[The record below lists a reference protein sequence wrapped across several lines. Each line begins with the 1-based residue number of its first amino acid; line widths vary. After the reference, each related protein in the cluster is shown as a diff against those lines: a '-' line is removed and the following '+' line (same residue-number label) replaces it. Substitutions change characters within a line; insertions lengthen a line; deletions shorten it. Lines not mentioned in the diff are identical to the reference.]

1 MGDIVRETRNRS
13 RSKTPFL
20 RSQCDNES
28 CAHVGEEGH
37 SHHHHHEKKKKT
49 PNVQTITEIVEV
61 TTQTPPSAEKSKK
74 SSTKT
79 VTSTISSSSSS
90 SQSVSK
96 SKDSGKTIKTSDYS
110 SEDASPETHARIA
123 RIAVTGTE
131 GAAQSTSSFSS
142 SSITTKTII
151 TSSGGGAGAQRLQGN
166 KNIKNLASSVL
177 TSTPKGLQQ
186 QNFSFGN
193 HKEFSQNEINS
204 DFERSPQ
211 FGVSNNNSS
220 SKNSFKE
227 HTTNGSLV
235 DHAAYKEYK
244 DAGEYWNKYPKTD
257 YTYSKRSP
265 HRREICPGVIAMP
278 NMSRCSL
285 ENHHDRVNEMIQ
297 RSPAQEEFIRRRYAY
312 QTTTS
317 NSYNR
322 RAAEKL
328 IYDSQDEVDMAQFE
342 SYRKSKRYLS
352 STARSTLQSESW
364 YSRVLTTVVTTFY
377 SFWSAIS
384 GGSSENDL
392 YKTRI
397 AQEER
402 GFFGGISHAV
412 SSVFI
417 GLFRYVYM
425 AISTVLSIDTW
436 LLKSSNAEN
445 KNKKRFLLLLLI
457 LLPLLLL
464 TGLFYYLNPNEPFPP
479 RSFSEITYT
488 LPKVDLSEFYNEE
501 KYEAIKTSALNRLD
515 DLRDY
520 THEYFAYLKQ
530 VSMNIVDEAW
540 SLLEDDE
547 RQYRLERVYNFLP
560 LTLAGLRQTMS
571 SLDLRNLFTRP
582 NLESSHNQY
591 NKIINEDIT
600 GNLKKSLSPEEY
612 ENILNHVNIYVQKLV
627 DAKLEQQLKD
637 NLEVSKTKQQNAV
650 SNEMLIIIANTVRE
664 SIQKLE
670 PILVKK
676 TQSDLLGDKM
686 MKRIVE
692 NVQVELKESQRAASS
707 PSEPATL
714 SAEHIKQISNMIR
727 ENIQINNHEYN
738 IIDRIDID
746 GLLLQILQS
755 PNLAQFVD
763 SRILLAKQESSEA
776 ERQVIARQDLIITE
790 LNKEIE
796 FIKASLSDKLSENQ
810 DLHYSISNL
819 KLSQD
824 NLLKRVDSHESLV
837 SNRFGTLLAEIDE
850 KLSLLRDDQF
860 ALINKQVKLSLIDI
874 LGYKDSGNVEN
885 IDLQNWIR
893 NTFVAKEFLE
903 QKLSELSAQSS
914 DNMKKEIDH
923 SGMILMK
930 QISEKLK
937 IEILRSVDLKQKQSA
952 AAISGEI
959 KMALS
964 ENEIKKIVKGVLA
977 VYDADKTGLVDYA
990 LESAG
995 GQILSTRCTENYPIK
1010 SAQISVFGIPL
1021 WYPANTPRIAISP
1034 NVQPGE
1040 CWAFQGF
1047 PGFLVLR
1054 LNTLIHV
1061 TGFTLEH
1068 IPKTLTPNGKI
1079 DSAPR
1084 NFTTWGLEHEND
1096 HEPVLLGEYEYE
1108 DNDLPLQYFPV
1119 QQDVNGRLF
1128 DIVEMRIE
1136 SNHGNPQYTCLYRFR
1151 VHGKPPTLEV

>member
-1 MGDIVRETRNRS
+1 MGDIIRETRNRS

-20 RSQCDNES
+20 RSQCDSES
-28 CAHVGEEGH
+28 CAHAGEEGH

-49 PNVQTITEIVEV
+49 PNVQTITEEIVEV
-61 TTQTPPSAEKSKK
+61 TTKVPPSAEKSKK
-74 SSTKT
+74 SATKT

-90 SQSVSK
+90 SSSASK
-96 SKDSGKTIKTSDYS
+96 AIDIGKTTSKTSDYS
-110 SEDASPETHARIA
+110 SEDASPETIARIA
-123 RIAVTGTE
+123 RFS
-131 GAAQSTSSFSS
+131 AANKTTTPESVGQAQTSSYSS
-142 SSITTKTII
+142 STTTTKTII
-151 TSSGGGAGAQRLQGN
+151 TSSSGQRLQGN
-166 KNIKNLASSVL
+166 KNIKSLTSSVL

-193 HKEFSQNEINS
+193 HKEISQTDLQS
-204 DFERSPQ
+204 GFEGSTQ
-211 FGVSNNNSS
+211 FGGSNIISS

-227 HTTNGSLV
+227 QTNGSLV
-235 DHAAYKEYK
+235 DHVAYKEYK

-312 QTTTS
+312 QTTSS

-328 IYDSQDEVDMAQFE
+328 IYDSQDEVDLAQFE
-342 SYRKSKRYLS
+342 SYRKNKRYLS
-352 STARSTLQSESW
+352 SNTRSTIHNESW
-364 YSRVLTTVVTTFY
+364 YKRVVTSVVTTIF
-377 SFWSAIS
+377 SFWSVIT
-384 GGSSENDL
+384 GGSSESDL

-402 GFFGGISHAV
+402 GFFGKISDAI

-417 GLFRYVYM
+417 GLFRYIYM
-425 AISTVLSIDTW
+425 AISTVLSLDTW

-445 KNKKRFLLLLLI
+445 TNKKRFLLLLLI

-464 TGLFYYLNPNEPFPP
+464 
-479 RSFSEITYT
+479 
-488 LPKVDLSEFYNEE
+488 
-501 KYEAIKTSALNRLD
+501 A
-515 DLRDY
+515 
-520 THEYFAYLKQ
+520 
-530 VSMNIVDEAW
+530 AW
-540 SLLEDDE
+540 GLLEDHE
-547 RQYRLERVYNFLP
+547 RHNRLERAYNFLP

-582 NLESSHNQY
+582 NLESSQY
-591 NKIINEDIT
+591 NKVISEDIT

-612 ENILNHVNIYVQKLV
+612 ETIFNHVNSYVQKLV
-627 DAKLEQQLKD
+627 DAKLEQQNEQNKATLM
-637 NLEVSKTKQQNAV
+637 KQQNAL
-650 SNEMLIIIANTVRE
+650 SNEMLLTIATTVRE

-686 MKRIVE
+686 MQRIVE
-692 NVQVELKESQRAASS
+692 NVAVELKESQWKES
-707 PSEPATL
+707 PPSAPAILSE
-714 SAEHIKQISNMIR
+714 ENIKQISQMIH
-727 ENIQINNHEYN
+727 ENIEINNHQYN
-738 IIDRIDID
+738 IIEKIDID
-746 GLLLQILQS
+746 GLLLKILQS
-755 PNLAQFVD
+755 PNLATFVD
-763 SRILLAKQESSEA
+763 SRILHAKQESSEA
-776 ERQVIARQDLIITE
+776 EKEVIARQELIINE

-796 FIKASLSDKLSENQ
+796 FIKATLSDKLSENQ

-850 KLSLLRDDQF
+850 KLSLLRNDQF
-860 ALINKQVKLSLIDI
+860 ALINKQVKSSLIDI
-874 LGYKDSGNVEN
+874 LGYKDSGEVEN

-914 DNMKKEIDH
+914 TDMKKEIDR

-937 IEILRSVDLKQKQSA
+937 VEILRSVDLKQKQSA
-952 AAISGEI
+952 AEISGTI

-964 ENEIKKIVKGVLA
+964 ENEIEKIVRGVLA

-1010 SAQISVFGIPL
+1010 SAQISIFGIPL

-1054 LNTLIHV
+1054 LNSMIHV
-1061 TGFTLEH
+1061 TGFTMEH

-1128 DIVEMRIE
+1128 DIIEVRIE
-1136 SNHGNPQYTCLYRFR
+1136 TNHGNPHYTCLYRFR

>member
-1 MGDIVRETRNRS
+1 MGDIIRETRNRS

-20 RSQCDNES
+20 RSQCDSES
-28 CAHVGEEGH
+28 CAHAGEEGH

-49 PNVQTITEIVEV
+49 PNVQTITEEIVEV
-61 TTQTPPSAEKSKK
+61 TTKVPPSAEKSKK
-74 SSTKT
+74 SATKT

-90 SQSVSK
+90 SSSASK
-96 SKDSGKTIKTSDYS
+96 AIDIGKTTSKTSDYS
-110 SEDASPETHARIA
+110 SEDASPETIARIA
-123 RIAVTGTE
+123 RFS
-131 GAAQSTSSFSS
+131 AANKTTTPESVGQAQTSSYSS
-142 SSITTKTII
+142 STTTTKTII
-151 TSSGGGAGAQRLQGN
+151 TSSSGQRLQGN
-166 KNIKNLASSVL
+166 KNIKSLTSSVL

-193 HKEFSQNEINS
+193 HKEISQTDLQS
-204 DFERSPQ
+204 GFEGSTQ
-211 FGVSNNNSS
+211 FGGSNIISS

-227 HTTNGSLV
+227 QTNGSLV
-235 DHAAYKEYK
+235 DHVAYKEYK

-312 QTTTS
+312 QTTSS

-328 IYDSQDEVDMAQFE
+328 IYDSQDEVDLAQFE
-342 SYRKSKRYLS
+342 SYRKNKRYLS
-352 STARSTLQSESW
+352 SNTRSTIHNESW
-364 YSRVLTTVVTTFY
+364 YKRVVTSVVTTIF
-377 SFWSAIS
+377 SFWSVIT
-384 GGSSENDL
+384 GGSSESDL

-402 GFFGGISHAV
+402 GFFGKISDAI

-417 GLFRYVYM
+417 GLFRYIYM
-425 AISTVLSIDTW
+425 AISTVLSLDTW

-445 KNKKRFLLLLLI
+445 TNKKRFLLLLLI

-464 TGLFYYLNPNEPFPP
+464 AGLYYYLNPNEPFPP
-479 RSFSEITYT
+479 RSLSEITFN
-488 LPKVDLSEFYNEE
+488 LPKVDISEFYNQE
-501 KYEAIKTSALNRLD
+501 KYEAMKRSAYNGLD

-530 VSMNIVDEAW
+530 VSMNILDEAW
-540 SLLEDDE
+540 GLLEDHE
-547 RQYRLERVYNFLP
+547 RHNRLERAYNFLP

-582 NLESSHNQY
+582 NLESSQY
-591 NKIINEDIT
+591 NKVISEDIT

-612 ENILNHVNIYVQKLV
+612 ETIFNHVNSYVQKLV
-627 DAKLEQQLKD
+627 DAKLEQQNEQNKATLM
-637 NLEVSKTKQQNAV
+637 KQQNAL
-650 SNEMLIIIANTVRE
+650 SNEMLLTIATTVRE

-686 MKRIVE
+686 MQRIVE
-692 NVQVELKESQRAASS
+692 NVAVELKESQWKES
-707 PSEPATL
+707 PPSAPAILSE
-714 SAEHIKQISNMIR
+714 ENIKQISQMIH
-727 ENIQINNHEYN
+727 ENIEINNHQYN
-738 IIDRIDID
+738 IIEKIDID
-746 GLLLQILQS
+746 GLLLKILQS
-755 PNLAQFVD
+755 PNLATFVD
-763 SRILLAKQESSEA
+763 SRILHAKQESSEA
-776 ERQVIARQDLIITE
+776 EKEVIARQELIINE

-796 FIKASLSDKLSENQ
+796 FIKATLSDKLSENQ

-850 KLSLLRDDQF
+850 KLSLLRNDQF
-860 ALINKQVKLSLIDI
+860 ALINKQVKSSLIDI
-874 LGYKDSGNVEN
+874 LGYKDSGEVEN

-914 DNMKKEIDH
+914 TDMKKEIDR

-937 IEILRSVDLKQKQSA
+937 VEILRSVDLKQKQSA
-952 AAISGEI
+952 AEISGTI

-964 ENEIKKIVKGVLA
+964 ENEIEKIVRGVLA

-1010 SAQISVFGIPL
+1010 SAQISIFGIPL

-1054 LNTLIHV
+1054 LNSMIHV
-1061 TGFTLEH
+1061 TGFTMEH

-1128 DIVEMRIE
+1128 DIIEVRIE
-1136 SNHGNPQYTCLYRFR
+1136 TNHGNPHYTCLYRFR

>member
-464 TGLFYYLNPNEPFPP
+464 T
-479 RSFSEITYT
+479 
-488 LPKVDLSEFYNEE
+488 
-501 KYEAIKTSALNRLD
+501 
-515 DLRDY
+515 
-520 THEYFAYLKQ
+520 
-530 VSMNIVDEAW
+530 AW